1 MSESPALAELQQARA
16 LLQANQIDAGI
27 ERLMVLANQKIPEA
41 MFELASVLLMLA
53 TDTDKITAGMH
64 LLRDAEHLGFA
75 PATYRLATASL
86 IESAEALDWVQLTS
100 RWQSCCRQ
108 GHALALCDA
117 AVYFGRFGTPEQ
129 QTRSTAILEVAAMNG
144 SLVAMALLGERL
156 AEGRLC
162 NADPARANSIR
173 KLAAEVG
180 MPVNAPDPAHGFANP
195 EPTAPA
201 DAGNDWDF
209 GDIQRA
215 MLANEGDC
223 LDFGIALHR
232 HAGLLSE
239 EECLYIQCLGGPDL
253 GPSIS
258 VDSQGVRHRNEI
270 RTSWDFI
277 FLPEFEQLYL
287 NLLQRRMAQA
297 AGLPLKQAEP
307 LILLRYRPGQEYK
320 PHRDFLPASDYVPV
334 AAGGSG
340 QRMRTT
346 VTYLNTPSAG
356 GATAFPLLLKEV
368 SAQQGCLARFDNI
381 DTGGQVLRGSMHA
394 GLPVK
399 QGVKWICTLW
409 FRERPH
415 RLL

>member
-1 MSESPALAELQQARA
+1 
-16 LLQANQIDAGI
+16 
-27 ERLMVLANQKIPEA
+27 

-53 TDTDKITAGMH
+53 TGTDKITAGMR

-129 QTRSTAILEVAAMNG
+129 QARSNAMLEVAAMNG

-162 NADPARANSIR
+162 KADPARANSIR

-209 GDIQRA
+209 GDIQQA
-215 MLANEGDC
+215 MLATEGDC
-223 LDFGIALHR
+223 LDMSITLHR
-232 HAGLLSE
+232 HAGLLSD

-258 VDSQGVRHRNEI
+258 VDSQGGRHQNEI
-270 RTSWDFI
+270 RTSWDFV
-277 FLPEFEQLYL
+277 FLPEHEQLYL
-287 NLLQRRMAQA
+287 NLLQRRMARA
-297 AGLPLKQAEP
+297 AGLPINQAEP
-307 LILLRYRPGQEYK
+307 LILLRYLPGQEYK
-320 PHRDFLPASDYVPV
+320 LHRDFLPPSLFIPV
-334 AAGGSG
+334 SAGGSG
-340 QRMRTT
+340 QRLRTV
-346 VTYLNTPSAG
+346 VTYLNTPDAG
-356 GATAFPLLLKEV
+356 GETAFPLLNVEIP
-368 SAQQGCLARFDNI
+368 AIQGQISRFDNLLP
-381 DTGGQVLRGSMHA
+381 DGQITRTSLHA

-409 FRERPH
+409 FRERAH